1 MAEELKCP
9 ICGSPTRVYM
19 GNARKDGLCAKHAE
33 QLKKGLLELK
43 NGKFVFANQEPVK
56 TKIVET
62 KPVEKKNEDAEQNPV
77 PIVKCI
83 ACGKETFNG
92 NLFCASCYH
101 KYKEKQLLV
110 KITKCKEIE
119 IMDESYEGMFVCK
132 DGHIVKSKSER
143 DIDNYLFDHGIPH
156 AYEKAVPIN
165 ANKNDDL
172 HPDFYLPNF
181 NESGKDVY
189 IEHWGVN
196 PNNKEY
202 KKSMKYKIEKY
213 KELGLTIIST
223 YESDIKDPDT
233 SLFRKLNHFEYGK
246 INFPDGE

>member
-1 MAEELKCP
+1 MSEELKCP

-43 NGKFVFANQEPVK
+43 NGKFVPVK
-56 TKIVET
+56 PNNKQEEKKKEVVDKRAVET
-62 KPVEKKNEDAEQNPV
+62 DQNLV

-110 KITKCKEIE
+110 KISKCKEIE

-156 AYEKAVPIN
+156 AYEKAIPIN
-165 ANKNDDL
+165 ANKSDDL
-172 HPDFYLPNF
+172 HPDFYLPNY
-181 NESGKDVY
+181 NDSGNDVY

-233 SLFRKLNHFEYGK
+233 SIYRKLNHFKFNEV
-246 INFPDGE
+246 NFTENE

>member
-9 ICGSPTRVYM
+9 ICGNPTRVYM

-33 QLKKGLLELK
+33 QLKKGLLEFK
-43 NGKFVFANQEPVK
+43 NGKFIIVKSEPK
-56 TKIVET
+56 KEET
-62 KPVEKKNEDAEQNPV
+62 KKEVIEKSAEIDQNQV
-77 PIVKCI
+77 PIVRCI

-110 KITKCKEIE
+110 KISKCKEIE

-156 AYEKAVPIN
+156 AYEKAIPIN
-165 ANKNDDL
+165 ANKSDDL
-172 HPDFYLPNF
+172 HPDFYLPNY
-181 NESGKDVY
+181 NDSGNDVY

-233 SLFRKLNHFEYGK
+233 SIYRKLNHFKFNEV
-246 INFPDGE
+246 NFTENE